1 MPGRRLA
8 MVATLEWR
16 RRFDEIVLAFEGV
29 TQVVQVG
36 REGRPQVLLLGD
48 SLTLGGT
55 EGQFVEIAR
64 GLNRS
69 RWSVHVG
76 CFRAEGPNRAR
87 LDAAGVCPVSYGR
100 HSLRSPRF
108 ALSVVGLARSL
119 RAARIGLVHS
129 FDFYSNIFGV
139 LAARLA
145 RVPVIASQR
154 DLGDLRPPLQRWVQR
169 ATLRLAG
176 YVVVNTEA
184 VGQRLRAGGIAADR
198 IFLIPNGVDLSRFT
212 SAAGSA
218 AARSGRVSVGTLA
231 VLRPEKAVADLVR
244 AAPLVRARCPAVRFV
259 IWGDGPCRP
268 ALERLVRELGLEE
281 VVELRGTTAQPEAAL
296 RDLDIFVLPSLS
308 EACPNA
314 LLETMAMGLPVV
326 ATRVGGIPAL
336 VEDGRTGLLVPP
348 GDPSAL
354 ARAIAGLIEDP
365 VRAAAMA
372 ARAREHVRNDF
383 GLDRMLVG
391 LQVLYD
397 RALGAATT
405 AV

>member
-1 MPGRRLA
+1 
-8 MVATLEWR
+8 
-16 RRFDEIVLAFEGV
+16 
-29 TQVVQVG
+29 
-36 REGRPQVLLLGD
+36 
-48 SLTLGGT
+48 LTLGGT

-76 CFRAEGPNRAR
+76 CLRAEGPNRAR
-87 LDAAGVCPVSYGR
+87 LEAAGVRPVSYGR
-100 HSLRSPRF
+100 RCSFRSPRF
-108 ALSVVGLARSL
+108 ALGVVDLARSL
-119 RAARIGLVHS
+119 RARRIALVHS
-129 FDFYSNIFGV
+129 FDFYSNRFGV

-145 RVPVIASQR
+145 RVPVVIASQR
-154 DLGDLRPPLQRWVQR
+154 DLGNFRPPLQRWVQR

-184 VGQRLRAGGIAADR
+184 VGERLRAGGIAPER
-198 IFLIPNGVDLSRFT
+198 IVLIPNGVDLSRFT
-212 SAAGSA
+212 SAVGSA
-218 AARSGRVSVGTLA
+218 APRSGRVTVGTLA
-231 VLRPEKAVADLVR
+231 VLRPEKAIADLVR
-244 AAPLVRARCPAVRFV
+244 AAPLVQARCPAVRFV

-268 ALERLVRELGLEE
+268 ALERLVRELGLEQ

-383 GLDRMLVG
+383 GLDRMLAG

-397 RALGAATT
+397 RALAAATT